1 MEFALATVAGCAS
14 FPGMTSSPTS
24 RADLQAFITSRRY
37 GVIATNSASGAP
49 ESSVVGVAATMALEL
64 VFDTTDATRKIANL
78 RRDPNIS
85 AVIGFTDEG
94 TLQYEGVADE
104 PTGEDL
110 ARIQHVYFEAFPDG
124 PPRLKW
130 AGITYVRIKPSW
142 LRFTSYT
149 DATKN
154 TEMVF

>member
-1 MEFALATVAGCAS
+1 ML
-14 FPGMTSSPTS
+14 S
-24 RADLQAFITSRRY
+24 RAEIQAFIAANRY
-37 GVIATNSASGAP
+37 GVIATNAASGAP
-49 ESSVVGVAATMALEL
+49 ESAIVGVTATMALEL
-64 VFDTTDATRKIANL
+64 VFDTTDSTRKIANL

-124 PPRLKW
+124 PARLKW
-130 AGITYVRIKPSW
+130 AGVTYVRIKPSW
-142 LRFTSYT
+142 LKFTSYT
-149 DATKN
+149 DPVKN
-154 TEMVF
+154 TEIVF

>member
-1 MEFALATVAGCAS
+1 ML
-14 FPGMTSSPTS
+14 S
-24 RADLQAFITSRRY
+24 RDDIQKFITASRY
-37 GVIATNSASGAP
+37 GVVATNSASGAP
-49 ESSVVGVAATMALEL
+49 ESAIVGVAATMALEL
-64 VFDTTDATRKIANL
+64 VFDTVDTTRKIANL
-78 RRDPNIS
+78 RRDPNVS

-110 ARIQHVYFEAFPDG
+110 ARLQHVYFEAFPDG
-124 PPRLKW
+124 PSRLSW

-142 LRFTSYT
+142 LKFTSYT
-149 DATKN
+149 DAEKN